1 MSRKTRKL
9 IWSAPL
15 VAVLAVAGTLAMF
28 LALAP
33 GGVLADSASGDAASG
48 DAASHLPPD
57 PATGITV
64 TTPSAAEGGRTAL
77 RLSWNAPVGGDAA
90 MTYRVDVSEDAQV
103 WHNVTRD
110 LSNADAEA
118 NCTASDTGNRCFT
131 AGNPDRKGD
140 GALMPDT
147 EYHFRVFAI
156 NNFGTS
162 GISVNKTTGAGE
174 TLPIEPPDPGSGLAA
189 TNYYTDK
196 IELEWQAPA
205 DDGGADIV
213 WYCINITSVPDGPFN
228 TADEMATDCLNADN
242 ATTEPMDVARNT
254 AATNLVDGLATGVD
268 DAITIVVAGDNTN
281 YPHEELGGRAGAIT
295 PNEVIAIPNIV
306 RLRYQVWVVT
316 DDNGAM
322 EDGRRMSLAAS
333 NVATGSTVAPPGTVS
348 PRAKMPQAPTDVRI
362 VAYSISRDSST
373 HELTDVGDAMHL
385 YWNTPGNFPEGG
397 TDDPQNWDIEVERVA
412 PDGAGGQMWVPVI
425 GTMTENVNEPT
436 APLENYATAQFSVNM
451 SETDANLDDDDDTND
466 VYGAPTL
473 IGDDADSG
481 NFRVRYV
488 NPGANA
494 ASDNDNVNG
503 QWGSGSIML
512 PLTAADY
519 IEGGDVA
526 PDNNTAVTTTMP
538 FIVKAAANG
547 ANHLVLDAEEGLR
560 FTRNATDAKKR
571 IDLRWR
577 QDTNANMA
585 GTGNDVGEVR
595 TQTAPT
601 RYVIDR
607 SEDGGITWE
616 SISSVQP
623 LGLGT
628 TLRYTD
634 SRDIVPGM
642 RYTYRVFPVFIGNGS
657 DEYGWPAEI
666 HASSEQAD
674 VPAAVQ
680 GLKVDATED
689 ADGNQYATSL
699 TLTWNPV
706 TQSGGHDIEGYLVQV
721 SVDVDDNKTLDTA
734 DEWRDVHITNL
745 VESTAP
751 AYNPTTVGADPAE
764 GETLLTYNYV
774 PDGTPVD
781 TFEDTL
787 SAGDV
792 RWFRVFAI
800 TDENEGIT
808 TTGGEQ
814 VSIIDGSLRAPLAD
828 APVGAAAA
836 SAGEMLPTAEDL
848 TRATPE
854 DGQTADLTPPG
865 DDQDPTPPSKPLDV
879 TAEKA
884 TDANTQADSDRGVF
898 LTWNEDEDTP
908 TPIASYAIERKRMNT
923 GVEALNN
930 DKWEPLTT
938 VTGATSFTD
947 SLPLRQPTEMR
958 YYRVGSNANNRPE
971 PNFADAVMYSL
982 HGAHAPDAPSGV
994 SAMADD
1000 MEGRTTINVS
1010 WMAPAS
1016 DGGSDITGYMVQ
1028 SKYGDG
1034 EWMDVDPAHTG
1045 TDRMYMDTGLMSG
1058 ITYYYRVRA
1067 MNAVDYGEWSDGMA
1081 MAMTEAA
1088 AGTTLG
1094 DAMGLTA
1101 GPTDDNDPAAIKLTW
1116 DAGANA
1122 TTHTVV
1128 GVLRNAD
1135 GTFDT
1140 SNAIWMM
1147 DVTSPLIVEMG
1158 DRPAGNYIF
1167 GVVAGLIDGTD
1178 REWSDWARARVAYQ
1192 Q

>member
-15 VAVLAVAGTLAMF
+15 VAVLAVAGALAMF
-28 LALAP
+28 VMLTP
-33 GGVLADSASGDAASG
+33 GGAQAHPAGPGIAA
-48 DAASHLPPD
+48 HLPPD
-57 PATGITV
+57 PATGILV
-64 TTPSAAEGGRTAL
+64 TTLSAADGGRTAL

-110 LSNADAEA
+110 LSSADAEA
-118 NCTASDTGNRCFT
+118 NCTASDTGNRNRCFT

-174 TLPIEPPDPGSGLAA
+174 TLPIEPPDPGSGLSA

-196 IELEWQAPA
+196 IELEWTAPA

-213 WYCINITSVPDGPFN
+213 WYCINITSVPDGPFD
-228 TADEMATDCLNADN
+228 TAAEMATGCLDAAN
-242 ATTEPMDVARNT
+242 ATTEPTDVALGT
-254 AATNLVDGLATGVD
+254 PDTNLVDGLATAGD
-268 DAITIVVAGDNTN
+268 TAITIVVGGDNTS
-281 YPHEELGGRAGAIT
+281 YPHEGLGGRAANNT
-295 PNEVIAIPNIV
+295 ASPPVIAIPNV
-306 RLRYQVWVVT
+306 ARLRYQVWVVT
-316 DDNGAM
+316 DDNGVM

-362 VAYSISRDSST
+362 VAYSTSRNVTT
-373 HELTDVGDAMHL
+373 HALTDGNDAMHL
-385 YWNTPGNFPEGG
+385 YWNTPGNFPEDGD
-397 TDDPQNWDIEVERVA
+397 DDPQNWTIEVE
-412 PDGAGGQMWVPVI
+412 
-425 GTMTENVNEPT
+425 
-436 APLENYATAQFSVNM
+436 YATADGDGGQAWADAP
-451 SETDANLDDDDDTND
+451 ETVPAVRPENSDDHAEADFTVNLDVARNLAAEPDPT
-466 VYGAPTL
+466 YGSPVL
-473 IGDDADSG
+473 IGGTADSG

-494 ASDNDNVNG
+494 ESTNDDVNG
-503 QWGSGSIML
+503 QWGYGRITL

-519 IEGGDVA
+519 IAAGDVE
-526 PDNNTAVTTTMP
+526 PGNNTPVTTTMP
-538 FIVKAAANG
+538 FIVKAENNG
-547 ANHLVLDAEEGLR
+547 THIDLAAEEGLR
-560 FTRNATDAKKR
+560 FTRNATDAKER

-577 QDTNANMA
+577 QDANTNMA
-585 GTGNDVGEVR
+585 GTGDDVGEVR

-607 SEDGGITWE
+607 SEDGGTTWE

-642 RYTYRVFPVFIGNGS
+642 RYTYRVFPVFISNGP

-674 VPAAVQ
+674 VPIAVM
-680 GLKVDATED
+680 GLDVKATED
-689 ADGNQYATSL
+689 ADGNQSTSQL

-706 TQSGGHDIEGYLVQV
+706 PESGNGGHEIEGYLVQV
-721 SVDVDDNKTLDTA
+721 SQDNDNNKTLNTA
-734 DEWRDVHITNL
+734 AEWSDVHTTNA
-745 VESTAP
+745 VGDTAP

-764 GETLLTYNYV
+764 GETLLMYNYV
-774 PDGTPVD
+774 PTGTDVDGFP
-781 TFEDTL
+781 DTL
-787 SAGDV
+787 SAGNV

-814 VSIIDGSLRAPLAD
+814 VDIITGALRNPPANTGDPPSD
-828 APVGAAAA
+828 
-836 SAGEMLPTAEDL
+836 GEMLPTAEDL
-848 TRATPE
+848 TRAMPE

-865 DDQDPTPPSKPLDV
+865 DDDDPTPPSKPLDV

-898 LTWNEDEDTP
+898 LTWNEDEDSP
-908 TPIASYAIERKRMNT
+908 TPIVSYAIERKRMNT
-923 GVEALNN
+923 GVDALNN
-930 DKWEPLTT
+930 EAWEPLIT

-958 YYRVGSNANNRPE
+958 YYRVGSNANNQPD
-971 PNFADAVMYSL
+971 PNFADQVMYAL
-982 HGAHAPDAPSGV
+982 HPEMHEPAPVFSAPSNVAATSTGGTV
-994 SAMADD
+994 TVMWTPGAQAESQVIVAVNALDD
-1000 MEGRTTINVS
+1000 TDYCLEVDLTGTAYSQVCDDLTVGATYVVLVI
-1010 WMAPAS
+1010 AL
-1016 DGGSDITGYMVQ
+1016 DGQGGYML
-1028 SKYGDG
+1028 GRD
-1034 EWMDVDPAHTG
+1034 A
-1045 TDRMYMDTGLMSG
+1045 
-1058 ITYYYRVRA
+1058 
-1067 MNAVDYGEWSDGMA
+1067 DGM
-1081 MAMTEAA
+1081 
-1088 AGTTLG
+1088 
-1094 DAMGLTA
+1094 
-1101 GPTDDNDPAAIKLTW
+1101 IV
-1116 DAGANA
+1116 
-1122 TTHTVV
+1122 TH
-1128 GVLRNAD
+1128 
-1135 GTFDT
+1135 
-1140 SNAIWMM
+1140 
-1147 DVTSPLIVEMG
+1147 
-1158 DRPAGNYIF
+1158 
-1167 GVVAGLIDGTD
+1167 VA
-1178 REWSDWARARVAYQ
+1178 E
-1192 Q
+1192 